1 MTPES
6 ARVAVLSA
14 LSRIAPEVDVE
25 ALGPGASLRQQADLD
40 SMDVLELVAQLSEAT
55 GIPLE
60 DEDLP
65 ELTTLDAT
73 VALLVARS
81 TDGTTS

>member
-1 MTPES
+1 MTPDS

-40 SMDVLELVAQLSEAT
+40 SLDVLELVGQLADAT
-55 GIPLE
+55 GIPLGE
-60 DEDLP
+60 DDLP
-65 ELTTLDAT
+65 RLTSLDET

-81 TDGTTS
+81 AAAAS